1 MVYISRIQ
9 TPYGEW
15 EICAS
20 ERGIMGV
27 SAQCSD
33 RPLQENI
40 VSRQAARELQAYFCG
55 AANDIHCTVGLGRNT
70 LPTCGM
76 AELASDPI
84 REFPVLWT
92 GGGAA
97 RKAKGSTCG
106 WTGHWAKSL
115 SYTGAMSSG
124 SGKRPAADRVFCG
137 AGTEKGTACVGEHQ
151 FLLTDTSLRG
161 IRFLCFRISGC

>member
-40 VSRQAARELQAYFCG
+40 VSRQAARELQAYFAG
-55 AANDIHCTVGLGRNT
+55 QRTTFTVPLDLNGTPFQRAVWQSLLQIPYG
-70 LPTCGM
+70 
-76 AELASDPI
+76 I
-84 REFPVLWT
+84 
-92 GGGAA
+92 
-97 RKAKGSTCG
+97 
-106 WTGHWAKSL
+106 SL
-115 SYTGAMSSG
+115 SYGQVAEQLGKPKAVRAVGQAIGRNPCLILVPCHRVLGKDRRLTGFSAGLELKKALLVLENIS
-124 SGKRPAADRVFCG
+124 FC
-137 AGTEKGTACVGEHQ
+137 
-151 FLLTDTSLRG
+151 
-161 IRFLCFRISGC
+161 

>member
-40 VSRQAARELQAYFCG
+40 VSRQAARELQAYFAG
-55 AANDIHCTVGLGRNT
+55 QRTTFTVPLDLNGTPFQRAVWQSLLQIPYGN
-70 LPTCGM
+70 
-76 AELASDPI
+76 
-84 REFPVLWT
+84 
-92 GGGAA
+92 
-97 RKAKGSTCG
+97 
-106 WTGHWAKSL
+106 SL
-115 SYTGAMSSG
+115 SYGQVAEQLGKPKAVRAVGQAIGRNPCLVLVPCHRVLGKDRRLTGFSAGLELKKALLVLENIS
-124 SGKRPAADRVFCG
+124 FC
-137 AGTEKGTACVGEHQ
+137 
-151 FLLTDTSLRG
+151 
-161 IRFLCFRISGC
+161 